1 MISSN
6 FQDITQC
13 KKNCRALHDQE
24 KRKKGGLT
32 KLQFFVIIS
41 VSSFAYYIIPGYL
54 FPSISTISVICLVWK
69 DSIVAQQFGSG
80 LHGLGI
86 GSFGLDWSTVA
97 GFLGSPLATPAFA
110 IINILVGFFLIVYV
124 ALPLLYYNNIYNAR
138 RFPMISSNTYD
149 YSGKIYDINRILDRK
164 AFTLDIPAYEN
175 YSKLYLSTFFAF
187 TYGLSFAS
195 LMATISHVALFTGR

>member
-124 ALPLLYYNNIYNAR
+124 ALPLLYYNNVYNAR